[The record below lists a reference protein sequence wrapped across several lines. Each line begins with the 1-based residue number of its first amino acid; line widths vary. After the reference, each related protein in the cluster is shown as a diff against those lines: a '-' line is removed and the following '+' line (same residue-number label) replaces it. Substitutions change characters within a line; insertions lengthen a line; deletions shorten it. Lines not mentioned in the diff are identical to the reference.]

1 MNVNVGVFDPCT
13 ESMGPGKRAC
23 LWVRGCSI
31 NCKGCGTP
39 ELISSLPLQPSRV
52 QDILTQ
58 VRLAKEEHGIEGIS
72 FSGGEPFEQA
82 LALAHI
88 AKEARALGLST
99 LSWSGYTRRH
109 IESLRAPNGARNLL
123 DQLDVLI
130 DGPFA
135 TRLVKLGLPL
145 RGSSNQVIHRLT
157 DRYSEVDLKTAK
169 VSITFDKTGT
179 QIVGIMPYELGEAIL
194 LLAKSL

>member
-39 ELISSLPLQPSRV
+39 ELIPSLPLQPSSVR
-52 QDILTQ
+52 DILAR
-58 VRLAKEEHGIEGIS
+58 VRRAKEEYGIEGIS
-72 FSGGEPFEQA
+72 FSGGEPFDQA
-82 LALAHI
+82 LALTHI

-109 IESLRAPNGARNLL
+109 LASLCAPHGSQDFL
-123 DQLDVLI
+123 DTLDVLI
-130 DGPFA
+130 DGPFS

-157 DRYSEVDLKTAK
+157 DRYSEADLKTAK